1 MELANLIG
9 TSTDLAP
16 IMRLFLV
23 MTALMFIPTIIFMMT
38 SFIRIIIS
46 FSFIKSALG
55 VTQAVPNQI
64 LIGLALCMTIF
75 IMAPVTSEINES
87 SLKPYFEKEITL
99 EQAIKNAE
107 KPIRSFLLK
116 QTREEDIK
124 LFVDNSPLINKDE
137 TLSKNDVPL
146 HALVPAF
153 AISELKTAFSIGF
166 LIYIPFIVIDLVV
179 SSTLMSMGMF
189 MLAPAMI
196 SLPFKLL
203 LFIMVDGWNL
213 IIKSLIL
220 WLLWV

>member
-1 MELANLIG
+1 MELLNLIG

-16 IMRLFLV
+16 VMQLFLV
-23 MTALMFIPTIIFMMT
+23 MTALMFIPTVIFMMT
-38 SFIRIIIS
+38 SFVRIIIS

-55 VTQAVPNQI
+55 VTQTIPNQV

-75 IMAPVTSEINES
+75 IMSPVTTDINEN

-99 EQAIKNAE
+99 EQAIENAE

-116 QTREEDIK
+116 QTRDEDIK

-137 TLSKNDVPL
+137 DLSKNNVPM

-213 IIKSLIL
+213 IIKSLIMSFS
-220 WLLWV
+220 

>member
-107 KPIRSFLLK
+107 NPIRSFLLK

-213 IIKSLIL
+213 IIKSLIMSFS
-220 WLLWV
+220 

>member
-1 MELANLIG
+1 MELVNLIG

-16 IMRLFLV
+16 VMQLFLV
-23 MTALMFIPTIIFMMT
+23 MTALMFIPTVIFMMT
-38 SFIRIIIS
+38 SFVRIIIS

-55 VTQAVPNQI
+55 VTQTIPNQV

-75 IMAPVTSEINES
+75 IMSPVTTDINEN

-99 EQAIKNAE
+99 EQAIENAE

-116 QTREEDIK
+116 QTRDEDIK
-124 LFVDNSPLINKDE
+124 LFVDNSPLISKDE
-137 TLSKNDVPL
+137 NLSKNNVPM

-213 IIKSLIL
+213 IIKSLL
-220 WLLWV
+220 MSFS

>member
-87 SLKPYFEKEITL
+87 SLKPYFEKEITI

-107 KPIRSFLLK
+107 NPIRSFLLK

-213 IIKSLIL
+213 IIKSLIMSFS
-220 WLLWV
+220 

>member
-1 MELANLIG
+1 MELNNVIG
-9 TSTDLAP
+9 SSIELAP
-16 IMRLFLV
+16 IMQLFFV
-23 MTALMFIPTIIFMMT
+23 MTALMFIPTLIFMMT
-38 SFIRIIIS
+38 CFVRIIIS

-55 VTQAVPNQI
+55 VTQAVPNQV

-75 IMAPVTSEINES
+75 IMSPVTNEINEK
-87 SLKPYFEKEITL
+87 SLKPYFEKTITI
-99 EQAIKNAE
+99 EQAIEQAE
-107 KPIRSFLLK
+107 KPIKQFLLK

-124 LFVDNSPLINKDE
+124 LFVDNSPLIENKKDI
-137 TLSKNDVPL
+137 SKEEIPL

-166 LIYIPFIVIDLVV
+166 LIYIPFIIIDLVV

-213 IIKSLIL
+213 IIKSLIMSFS
-220 WLLWV
+220 

>member
-9 TSTDLAP
+9 TSADLAP

-75 IMAPVTSEINES
+75 IMAPVTSEINET

-99 EQAIKNAE
+99 EQAVKNAE

-124 LFVDNSPLINKDE
+124 LFVDNSPLINKNE

-213 IIKSLIL
+213 IIKSLIMSFS
-220 WLLWV
+220 

>member
-1 MELANLIG
+1 MELLNVIG

-16 IMRLFLV
+16 VMQLFLV
-23 MTALMFIPTIIFMMT
+23 MTALMFIPTVIFMMT
-38 SFIRIIIS
+38 SFVRIIIS

-55 VTQAVPNQI
+55 VTQTIPNQV

-75 IMAPVTSEINES
+75 IMSPVTTDINEN
-87 SLKPYFEKEITL
+87 SLKPYFAKEITL
-99 EQAIKNAE
+99 EQAIENAE

-116 QTREEDIK
+116 QTRDEDIK
-124 LFVDNSPLINKDE
+124 LFVDNSPLISKDDN
-137 TLSKNDVPL
+137 LSKENVPM

-213 IIKSLIL
+213 IIKSLL
-220 WLLWV
+220 MSFS

>member
-213 IIKSLIL
+213 IIKSLIMSFS
-220 WLLWV
+220 

>member
-16 IMRLFLV
+16 VMRLFLV

-213 IIKSLIL
+213 IIKSLIMSFS
-220 WLLWV
+220 

>member
-220 WLLWV
+220 